1 MSVIE
6 YKLQYYD
13 FKNQEWETFKNV
25 VVDTISE
32 ELVKDHLLELMDKFS
47 RVEQN
52 QGNLYKIRVIRT
64 VTDVE
69 TAMIASVNS
78 GE

>member
-32 ELVKDHLLELMDKFS
+32 KVVKDHLLELMDKFS